1 MSNLVIIGSQWGD
14 EGKGK
19 LVDLLSTDAKYIV
32 RFQGGNNAGHT
43 VMVGGQ
49 KYILHLIPSGIL
61 HPGKI
66 CLIGNGVV
74 MDPAVLCKEIDTLK
88 DQGIDAGPER
98 LKISYKT
105 QVIMPYHKALDI
117 ARENYKSP
125 DAKIGTTGRGIGPCY
140 EDKVARVG
148 VRAADLMDE
157 AVLRCKI
164 ERALVEKNALLTSLY
179 NAPALTVDE
188 VLAEIRPHAERL
200 RPYLT
205 DVSSVLQDAESAG
218 ETIMFEGAQGTF
230 LDVDHGTYPF
240 VTSSNVVA
248 GNAAVGAGVRPQALD
263 RIIGIVKA
271 YSTRV
276 GAGPFPTELDNE
288 TGNYLQHQGAEVGA
302 TTGRSRRCGW
312 LDMVLLREAARLNGF
327 TELVLT
333 KLDVLSGLDEL
344 KICTA
349 YEYNGQ
355 KILYP
360 PQVDNGLAQV
370 TPIYETLPGWK
381 EDISAAKCRGC
392 LPVNARN
399 YIARIEELLG
409 VRVGLISIGP
419 DREQTFD
426 YEG

>member
-1 MSNLVIIGSQWGD
+1 MSNLVIVGSQWGD

-19 LVDLLSTDAKYIV
+19 LVDLLSADAIYIV

-43 VMVGGQ
+43 VIVGEQ

-61 HPGKI
+61 HPDKV

-88 DQGIDAGPER
+88 TQGIDVGPER

-105 QVIMPYHKALDI
+105 QVIMPYHKALDL
-117 ARENYKSP
+117 ARESYK
-125 DAKIGTTGRGIGPCY
+125 DQDDKIGTTGRGIGPCY

-148 VRAADLMDE
+148 VRAADLLDE
-157 AVLRCKI
+157 NVLRLKI

-179 NAPALTVDE
+179 NAPALSVDAVLDE
-188 VLAEIRPHAERL
+188 VMAHAQRL
-200 RPYLT
+200 RPYLV
-205 DVSSVLQDAESAG
+205 DVSSVLQAAEAAG

-248 GNAAVGAGVRPQALD
+248 GNAAVGSGVRPQALD

-276 GAGPFPTELDNE
+276 GAGPFPTELEDD
-288 TGNYLQHQGAEVGA
+288 TGAYLQNQGAEVGA

-312 LDMVLLREAARLNGF
+312 LDMVLLREAVRLNGF

-349 YEYNGQ
+349 YEYNGER
-355 KILYP
+355 ILYP
-360 PQVDNGLAQV
+360 PQVYNGLAQV
-370 TPIYETLPGWK
+370 TPVYETLPGWK
-381 EDISAAKCRGC
+381 EDITAAKCRGC

-399 YIARIEELLG
+399 YVARIEELLG

-419 DREQTFD
+419 DREQTFTC
-426 YEG
+426 G

>member
-1 MSNLVIIGSQWGD
+1 MSNLVIVGSQWGD

-19 LVDLLSTDAKYIV
+19 LVDLLSSEAKYIV

-43 VMVGGQ
+43 VIVAGK

-61 HPGKI
+61 HSGKV

-88 DQGIDAGPER
+88 EQGIDAGPER

-117 ARENYKSP
+117 ARENYKDP
-125 DAKIGTTGRGIGPCY
+125 DAKIGTTGRGIGPAY

-148 VRAADLMDE
+148 VRAADLLDE
-157 AVLRCKI
+157 AVLRRKI

-179 NAPALTVDE
+179 KTPPLNADA
-188 VLAEIRPHAERL
+188 VLAEVLEHGKRL
-200 RPYLT
+200 LPYLA
-205 DVSSVLQDAESAG
+205 DISSVLQAAEEAG
-218 ETIMFEGAQGTF
+218 EPIMFEGAQGTF

-248 GNAAVGAGVRPQALD
+248 GNAAVGAGVRPQALS

-276 GAGPFPTELDNE
+276 GAGPFPTELKDE
-288 TGNYLQHQGAEVGA
+288 TGAYLQRQGAEVGA
-302 TTGRSRRCGW
+302 TTGRDRRCGW
-312 LDMVLLREAARLNGF
+312 LDMVLLREAVRLNGF
-327 TELVLT
+327 TELALT
-333 KLDVLSGLDEL
+333 KLDVLSGLKEL

-349 YEYNGQ
+349 YDYNGE
-355 KILYP
+355 KIFYP
-360 PQVDNGLAQV
+360 PQVENGLAHV
-370 TPIYETLPGWK
+370 TPIYETLPGWD
-381 EDISAAKCRGC
+381 EDISKAGCPGC
-392 LPVNARN
+392 LPPPARA
-399 YIARIEELLG
+399 YVARIEELLN
-409 VRVGLISIGP
+409 VRVSLISIGP
-419 DREQTFD
+419 DREQTFSC
-426 YEG
+426 

>member
-1 MSNLVIIGSQWGD
+1 
-14 EGKGK
+14 
-19 LVDLLSTDAKYIV
+19 
-32 RFQGGNNAGHT
+32 
-43 VMVGGQ
+43 
-49 KYILHLIPSGIL
+49 
-61 HPGKI
+61 
-66 CLIGNGVV
+66 
-74 MDPAVLCKEIDTLK
+74 MDPAVLCQEMDTLK
-88 DQGIDAGPER
+88 GQGIEVGPER

-105 QVIMPYHKALDI
+105 QVIMPYHKALDQ
-117 ARENYKSP
+117 ARENYKDP

-148 VRAADLMDE
+148 VRAADLLDE
-157 AVLRCKI
+157 DALRLKI
-164 ERALVEKNALLTSLY
+164 ARALVEKNALLTSLY
-179 NAPALTVDE
+179 NAPALDVDAVLAE
-188 VLAEIRPHAERL
+188 VLAHGQRL
-200 RPYLT
+200 RPYLA
-205 DVSSVLQDAESAG
+205 DVSSVLEGAEAAG

-248 GNAAVGAGVRPQALD
+248 GNAAVGSGVRPQALD

-276 GAGPFPTELDNE
+276 GAGPFPTELEDA
-288 TGNYLQHQGAEVGA
+288 TGAYLQHQGAEVGA
-302 TTGRSRRCGW
+302 TTGRNRRCGW

-333 KLDVLSGLDEL
+333 KLDVLSGLSEL

-349 YEYNGQ
+349 YEYKGQ
-355 KILYP
+355 RILYP

-370 TPIYETLPGWK
+370 TPVYETLPGWQ
-381 EDISAAKCRGC
+381 EDISAAKCPGC

-419 DREQTFD
+419 DREQTFK
-426 YEG
+426 YA

>member
-1 MSNLVIIGSQWGD
+1 MSNLVIVGSQWGD

-19 LVDLLSTDAKYIV
+19 LVDLLSAEAKYIV

-43 VMVGGQ
+43 VIVGGQ

-88 DQGIDAGPER
+88 DQGIDAGPQR

-125 DAKIGTTGRGIGPCY
+125 NDKIGTTGRGIGPCY

-157 AVLRCKI
+157 EVLRCKI

-179 NAPALTVDE
+179 NATALTVDE
-188 VLAEIRPHAERL
+188 VLAEIRPHAQRL

-205 DVSSVLQDAESAG
+205 DVSSVLQAAERAG

-276 GAGPFPTELDNE
+276 GAGPFPTELDDA
-288 TGNYLQHQGAEVGA
+288 TGAYLQHQGAEVGA

-349 YEYNGQ
+349 YEDNGE

-409 VRVGLISIGP
+409 VRVGLVSIGP

-426 YEG
+426 YED

>member
-1 MSNLVIIGSQWGD
+1 MSNLVIVGSQWGD

-19 LVDLLSTDAKYIV
+19 LVDLLSAEAKYIV

-43 VMVGGQ
+43 VIVAGK

-61 HPGKI
+61 HPDKI

-88 DQGIDAGPER
+88 EQGVVAGPDR
-98 LKISYKT
+98 LKISYNT
-105 QVIMPYHKALDI
+105 QIIMPYHKALDV
-117 ARENYKSP
+117 ARENYKDP

-148 VRAADLMDE
+148 VRAADLLDE
-157 AVLRCKI
+157 AALRRKI

-179 NAPALTVDE
+179 KMPPLNADE
-188 VLAEIRPHAERL
+188 VLAEVMAHGKRLLPHLA
-200 RPYLT
+200 
-205 DVSSVLQDAESAG
+205 DVSSVLQAAEAAG

-248 GNAAVGAGVRPQALD
+248 GNAAVGAGVRPQSLD
-263 RIIGIVKA
+263 RIIGIVKG

-276 GAGPFPTELDNE
+276 GAGPFPTELEDA
-288 TGNYLQHQGAEVGA
+288 TGAYLQRQGAEVGA
-302 TTGRSRRCGW
+302 TTGRNRRCGW
-312 LDMVLLREAARLNGF
+312 LDIVLLREAVRLNGF
-327 TELVLT
+327 TELALT
-333 KLDVLSGLDEL
+333 KLDVLSGLAEL

-349 YEYNGQ
+349 YEYKGE

-360 PQVDNGLAQV
+360 PQVENGLADV
-370 TPIYETLPGWK
+370 TPIYESLPGWD
-381 EDISAAKCRGC
+381 EDISQAKCRGC
-392 LPVNARN
+392 LPVNARA
-399 YIARIEELLG
+399 YVARIEELLG
-409 VRVGLISIGP
+409 VRVSLISIGP
-419 DREQTFD
+419 DREQTFSCS
-426 YEG
+426 

>member
-43 VMVGGQ
+43 VIVGGQ

-276 GAGPFPTELDNE
+276 GAGPFPTELGDE
-288 TGNYLQHQGAEVGA
+288 TGAYLQHQGAEVGA

-360 PQVDNGLAQV
+360 SQVDNGLAQV

-426 YEG
+426 YED

>member
-1 MSNLVIIGSQWGD
+1 MSNLVIVGSQWGD

-19 LVDLLSTDAKYIV
+19 LVDLLSAEAKYIV

-43 VMVGGQ
+43 VIVGGQ

-61 HPGKI
+61 HPKKV

-74 MDPAVLCKEIDTLK
+74 MDPVVLCKEIDTLK
-88 DQGIDAGPER
+88 GQGIAVGPER

-117 ARENYKSP
+117 ARENYKDP

-148 VRAADLMDE
+148 VRAADLLDE
-157 AVLRCKI
+157 DVLRRKI
-164 ERALVEKNALLTSLY
+164 ERALVEKNTLLTSLY
-179 NAPALTVDE
+179 HAPGLTVDA
-188 VLAEIRPHAERL
+188 VLDEIRPHAQRL
-200 RPYLT
+200 RPYLA
-205 DVSSVLQDAESAG
+205 DVSSVLQAAENAG

-248 GNAAVGAGVRPQALD
+248 GNAAAGSGVRPQALD

-276 GAGPFPTELDNE
+276 GAGPFPTELEDE
-288 TGNYLQHQGAEVGA
+288 TGAYLQRQGAEVGA
-302 TTGRSRRCGW
+302 TTGRDRRCGW
-312 LDMVLLREAARLNGF
+312 LDMVLLREAVRLNGF

-349 YEYNGQ
+349 YTYNGAE
-355 KILYP
+355 ILYP

-370 TPIYETLPGWK
+370 TPVYETLPGWQ
-381 EDISAAKCRGC
+381 EDISQAKCRGC
-392 LPVNARN
+392 LPVAARN
-399 YIARIEELLG
+399 YVARIEELLG

-419 DREQTFD
+419 DREQTFTCD
-426 YEG
+426 

>member
-1 MSNLVIIGSQWGD
+1 MSNLVIVGSQWGD

-19 LVDLLSTDAKYIV
+19 LVDLLSAEAKYIV

-43 VMVGGQ
+43 VIVGGQ

-88 DQGIDAGPER
+88 DQGIDAGPQR

-125 DAKIGTTGRGIGPCY
+125 DDKIGTTGRGIGPCY

-157 AVLRCKI
+157 EVLRCKI

-188 VLAEIRPHAERL
+188 VLAEIRPHAQRL

-205 DVSSVLQDAESAG
+205 DVSSVLQAAESAG

-276 GAGPFPTELDNE
+276 GAGPFPTELDDA
-288 TGNYLQHQGAEVGA
+288 TGAYLQRQGAEVGA

-349 YEYNGQ
+349 YEYNGE

-370 TPIYETLPGWK
+370 TPVYETMPGWK

>member
-1 MSNLVIIGSQWGD
+1 MSNLVIVGSQWGD

-19 LVDLLSTDAKYIV
+19 LVDLLSAEAKYIV

-43 VMVGGQ
+43 VIVGGQ

-125 DAKIGTTGRGIGPCY
+125 DDKIGTTGRGIGPCY

-157 AVLRCKI
+157 EVLRCKI
-164 ERALVEKNALLTSLY
+164 ERALVEKNALLASLY
-179 NAPALTVDE
+179 NAPALTADE
-188 VLAEIRPHAERL
+188 VLAEIRPHAQ

-205 DVSSVLQDAESAG
+205 DVSSVLQAAESAG

-276 GAGPFPTELDNE
+276 GAGPFPTELDDA
-288 TGNYLQHQGAEVGA
+288 TGAYLQRQGAEVGA

-349 YEYNGQ
+349 YEYNGE

-370 TPIYETLPGWK
+370 TPVYETMPGWK

-419 DREQTFD
+419 DREQTFEYGD
-426 YEG
+426 

>member
-1 MSNLVIIGSQWGD
+1 MSNLVIVGSQWGD

-19 LVDLLSTDAKYIV
+19 LVDLLSSGAKYIV

-43 VMVGGQ
+43 VIVGGQ

-61 HPGKI
+61 HPDKV

-74 MDPAVLCKEIDTLK
+74 MDPVVLCREIDTLK
-88 DQGIDAGPER
+88 DQGISVGPER

-117 ARENYKSP
+117 ARENHKDP

-140 EDKVARVG
+140 EDKIARMG
-148 VRAADLMDE
+148 VRAADLLDE
-157 AVLRCKI
+157 EVLRRKV
-164 ERALVEKNALLTSLY
+164 ERALVEKNTLLTALY
-179 NAPALTVDE
+179 NAPGLTVDA
-188 VLAEIRPHAERL
+188 VLAEIRPHAQRL
-200 RPYLT
+200 RPYLA
-205 DVSSVLQDAESAG
+205 DISSVLQDAENAG

-248 GNAAVGAGVRPQALD
+248 GNASAGSGVRPQALD

-276 GAGPFPTELDNE
+276 GAGPFPTELENE
-288 TGNYLQHQGAEVGA
+288 TGAYLQRQGAEVGA
-302 TTGRSRRCGW
+302 TTGRDRRCGW
-312 LDMVLLREAARLNGF
+312 LDMVLLREASRLNGF

-349 YEYNGQ
+349 YEYNGA
-355 KILYP
+355 KVFYP

-370 TPIYETLPGWK
+370 KPVYETLPGWK
-381 EDISAAKCRGC
+381 EDISNAKCRGC

-399 YIARIEELLG
+399 YVARIEELLG

-419 DREQTFD
+419 DREQTFTCD
-426 YEG
+426 